1 MTIPS
6 AISVNA
12 PIGQGVVYHINDEKK
27 HCTVTVADLFRDSV
41 TVVFGGPAPFSRL
54 DTEHA
59 EQYERAAEEILAL
72 GVDKIIAIYAQDAF
86 VCQKFREEIS
96 QLANSDH
103 LRYYGD
109 GDGFFIRQYDLCR
122 DFTYQGLAV
131 RSERWCAVVKDNII
145 QYAEHDD
152 YQLIENT
159 HVKNIITWL
168 KGNSE

>member
-27 HCTVTVADLFRDSV
+27 HCAANIADLFSNSV
-41 TVVFGGPAPFSRL
+41 TVVFGGPAPFARL
-54 DTEHA
+54 DTEQA

-86 VCQKFREEIS
+86 VCQKFRETIS
-96 QLANSDH
+96 ERTGTDY

-109 GDGFFIRQYDLCR
+109 GDGFFIRAYDLCR
-122 DFTYQGLAV
+122 DFTYQGLSV
-131 RSERWCAVVKDNII
+131 RSERWCAVVKNNII
-145 QYAEHDD
+145 LYAEHDD
-152 YQLIENT
+152 YSVIEKTSVNN
-159 HVKNIITWL
+159 VIAWL
-168 KGNSE
+168 KANEI